1 MRNLKRA
8 LSLALSSVML
18 LGMMV
23 VGTSAAS
30 YPDVDAQDNLEAI
43 EVLDILGVMSGDENG
58 KFNPDAKITR
68 NEMAVVMTHL
78 LKLNAGGTS
87 PFTDVPSWA
96 QPYVSAIY
104 ANGVTAGTSATTYGG
119 SNNVTAVE
127 AALMVM
133 KSLGYFGYQGE
144 FADNWS
150 LAVVKQATKIN
161 LFNGIDAAATDA
173 ITRSEAAQ
181 MCLNALE
188 ATVTVVTEEGG
199 LAVDGNGISVNVKP
213 SYSYASAKNTD
224 FDYCGRSLTDG
235 TMQLC
240 EKLYGEKLHKD
251 ITGEKT
257 DKFGRPA
264 NEWTYS
270 GKAVT
275 TPKAADA
282 VYTAEVSAKTLY
294 NDLSLSAAEDAN
306 VYVDSKTV
314 ESDPF
319 KLTKTGT
326 DADKKIGGNGTLVEA
341 YKIMENDGTLE
352 SVKLVV
358 VNTKAGEITKVT
370 PAKDGDPA
378 TVTVKGVTKAYE
390 TTGYEKGD
398 IVVYTMADGE
408 IQSMALATKVE
419 AAEVTKVTGDT
430 SFVAGGTTYKYG
442 ANIAATLKTG
452 DVGSTQDLYLD
463 ANGYVVYIKEFEG
476 SSDYAYVLKTGEE
489 SGRFETNYYAQLL
502 TADGSV
508 VEAKVTKADDVTS
521 DNGDQAMESAV
532 EALAG
537 EIVKYS
543 KNSKDEYT
551 VSTMTADYDA
561 KGSVDINKGESKM
574 TFDNTAV
581 YANSKTLFLVQNG
594 TGDKATYTAYTGYAN
609 VPNMTSSSA
618 EYVVYCESS
627 QATVVFVKGVAAAGD
642 NQLVYVLG
650 SKDGTV
656 VNDSDA
662 GKYYV
667 YKAVVDG
674 EITTINLDSEISADT
689 MFSNLV
695 KDDYKVVDVS
705 ASTTYSDDKAQDSY
719 VITKA
724 TLNGDYENDVL
735 AIDQKSPYDTS
746 FAVSSDIEVYEVTTG
761 DKIEAGSTGSLVDN
775 ATVTLVIENAEVVA
789 AFVIVK

>member
-78 LKLNAGGTS
+78 LNLNAGGTS

-96 QPYVSAIY
+96 QPYVAACY
-104 ANGVTAGTSATTYGG
+104 ANGVTAGTGANTYGG
-119 SNNVTAVE
+119 SANVTAVE

-133 KSLGYFGYQGE
+133 KALGYFGYQGE
-144 FADNWS
+144 FADNWT

-161 LFNGIDAAATDA
+161 LFNGIDAASTDA

-213 SYSYASAKNTD
+213 TYTYASAKNTD
-224 FDYCGRSLTDG
+224 FDYCGRALTDG

-251 ITGEKT
+251 ISGDKT

-282 VYTAEVSAKTLY
+282 TYTAEVNAKTLY
-294 NDLSLSAAEDAN
+294 NDLSLSKN
-306 VYVDSKTV
+306 VAKGDVDTYTNSQTAKN
-314 ESDPF
+314 D
-319 KLTKTGT
+319 KAITKGDT
-326 DADKKIGGNGTLVEA
+326 DTKWGGNGTAVEA
-341 YKIMENDGTLE
+341 YKVMNTDGTLN
-352 SVKLVV
+352 KVV
-358 VNTKAGEITKVT
+358 VVEISTYANEITKVT
-370 PAKDGDPA
+370 AAKDGDPA
-378 TVTVKGVTKAYE
+378 TVTVKGVTNAYE
-390 TTGYEKGD
+390 TEGYEKGD
-398 IVVYTMADGE
+398 IVVYTISDGD

-430 SFVAGGTTYKYG
+430 SFVADGTTYKYG
-442 ANIAATLKTG
+442 ATFTEKLSAG

-476 SSDYAYVLKTGEE
+476 SSDYAYVLKTGSE
-489 SGRFETNYYAQLL
+489 SGRFDTTYYAQLL

-508 VEAKVTKADDVTS
+508 VEAQVTKANGTTS
-521 DNGDQAMESAV
+521 DDGAITMKNAV
-532 EALAG
+532 EALKG
-537 EIVKYS
+537 DIVKYS

-551 VSTMTADYDA
+551 MTTMADSGNAAEGKID
-561 KGSVDINKGESKM
+561 VNKGEAKM
-574 TFDNTAV
+574 ELGGKTV

-594 TGDKATYTAYTGYAN
+594 EGDKATYTAYTGYAN
-609 VPNMTSSSA
+609 VANLTASNGTA
-618 EYVVYCESS
+618 LVYSESS
-627 QATVVFVKGVAAAGD
+627 QATVVFVKGVAASGE
-642 NQLVYVLG
+642 NQLVYVL
-650 SKDGTV
+650 SDKVTV
-656 VNDSDA
+656 VNDADA
-662 GKYYV
+662 GKYYE

-689 MFSNLV
+689 VFSNLV
-695 KDDYKVVDVS
+695 VDDYNVVDVK
-705 ASTTYSDDKAQDSY
+705 ASTTYSDKNTDD
-719 VITKA
+719 
-724 TLNGDYENDVL
+724 
-735 AIDQKSPYDTS
+735 S
-746 FAVSSDIEVYEVTTG
+746 FAVVDQLTGEIKNDVVTLKTNGTYAISSDVAVYKVLS
-761 DKIEAGSTGSLVDN
+761 DKIEASSVSDLAGTESV
-775 ATVTLVIENAEVVA
+775 TVVVENAEVVA
-789 AFVIVK
+789 IFWNAK